1 MKQLLIATHN
11 QAKVIELKEFLA
23 DLPLQPASLSDL
35 HITDDV
41 EEDGKTFEENSQK
54 KALFFSKLTGLPAIG
69 DDGGLEI
76 DALNG
81 EPGVRSKRWLGHEAT
96 DEELLAHL
104 EKVTKTLPD
113 ENRNVQMRLVLTLA
127 LPDGKMWSAEGK
139 VRGIIAKKPK
149 MNLLRGFPFRA
160 YFYLPEIEKYYHE
173 GDLTSSER
181 TMYNHRFVAVETLK
195 PIIKRELNLQ

>member
-1 MKQLLIATHN
+1 MKKLLIATQN
-11 QAKVIELKEFLA
+11 QAKVIELKDFLA
-23 DLPLQPASLSDL
+23 DLPPQLVSLSDL
-35 HITDDV
+35 HITDDI
-41 EEDGKTFEENSQK
+41 EEDGTTFEENSQK
-54 KALFFSKLTGLPAIG
+54 KALFFSKLTNLPAVA

-104 EKVTKTLPD
+104 EKVSKTLPD
-113 ENRNVQMRLVLTLA
+113 ANRNAQMRLVLTLA
-127 LPDGKMWSAEGK
+127 LPDGKMWSVEGK
-139 VRGIIAKKPK
+139 VRGIIATKPK

-160 YFYLPEIEKYYHE
+160 YFYLPAIQKYYHE
-173 GDLTSSER
+173 GDLTLSER
-181 TMYNHRFVAVETLK
+181 AIYNHRYVAVEKLK